1 MDNSIVDNVSAE
13 HMTPAQLV
21 EYATTLAAMLRRG
34 ADRIEA
40 EVRWIVASQTATTPT
55 PSQPPAPSGG

>member
-1 MDNSIVDNVSAE
+1 MENVVAVDTIEAS

-21 EYATTLAAMLRRG
+21 EYAETLAAMLRRG

-40 EVRWIVASQTATTPT
+40 EVHWIVATQATSTPT
-55 PSQPPAPSGG
+55 PPPAPDE